1 MRRVQI
7 QRKAAGPVLSR
18 WSYGSGA
25 PPLTDFVVVPK
36 ASRERVDA
44 AMGLLERV
52 ATQPKVYPVCHKYFE
67 TKCPGGSSATFADL
81 VKNSVVWETTKPT
94 VWARSL
100 VPHHIAFERD
110 AWRWGRWTIAGAFV
124 HEMLHNCGQDDEKVN
139 DTGIERCGFPDIAK
153 YLHSK

>member
-7 QRKAAGPVLSR
+7 ERKAAGPVLSR

-25 PPLTDFVVVPK
+25 PPHSDYKVVPNEHRK
-36 ASRERVDA
+36 RASE

-67 TKCPGGSSATFADL
+67 NECPGGSPGTFANL
-81 VKNSVVWETTKPT
+81 VNNAVVWEDKDDT
-94 VWARSL
+94 VWASSQAPDH
-100 VPHHIAFERD
+100 VAFEDD

-124 HEMLHNCGQDDEKVN
+124 HEMLHNCGQHDEKVN
-139 DTGIERCGFPDIAK
+139 DTGIERCGFPDIAT
-153 YLHSK
+153 YLHSR